1 MSSHNYFRGLNYTL
15 GNEDTSV
22 EIALIKSLRPK
33 KIFSICGSGGRSLP
47 LMHED
52 CEELALSDLSLEQL
66 QLAELRFATYKEL
79 SHDDFLLFWGYYPFS
94 DNNHNKKRREIFTS
108 LKLSD
113 AAYAF
118 FSQVF
123 HETGYD
129 SLLYLGKWE
138 RTFALFAKINQV
150 LLAPEHDKI
159 MRFDNLEDQIYYYRH
174 QFPMT
179 RWKGLIHLL
188 GNKAMF
194 NALLYKGDFIKKNSP
209 LSHFDYYFQ
218 AFDRLFTKDL
228 AQKSFFLH
236 LCFYGK
242 VRSFSGVPVEAQI
255 DSFNRVK
262 RTLGKVT
269 YLQQD
274 FINALSKG
282 DRKFD
287 FVSLSDVPS
296 YFSGDPERQFMQYIR
311 AGLNPGA
318 VVVCRYYLRTAEC
331 ILDGYDD
338 ITDDYREVIELEKVQ
353 MYNIKIY
360 RFRG

>member
-1 MSSHNYFRGLNYTL
+1 MSSHKYFRGLNYTL

-33 KIFSICGSGGRSLP
+33 RVFSICGSGGRSLP
-47 LMHED
+47 LLHDE
-52 CEELALSDLSLEQL
+52 CEEIVLSDLSLEQL

-79 SHDDFLLFWGYYPFS
+79 SFEDFLLFWGYFPYS
-94 DNNHNKKRREIFTS
+94 ANNHTKKRRDLFVS

-123 HETGYD
+123 HETGYE

-150 LLAPEHDKI
+150 LLAPNHDRI
-159 MRFDNLEDQIYYYRH
+159 LRFDNLEDQVYYYKH
-174 QFPMT
+174 QFPMM
-179 RWKGLIHLL
+179 RWKGLIHML

-209 LSHFDYYFQ
+209 LTHFDYYQQ
-218 AFDRLFTKDL
+218 AFERLFTKDL
-228 AQKSFFLH
+228 AGKSFFLH

-242 VRSFSGVPVEAQI
+242 ITSFAGVPVEAQE
-255 DSFNRVK
+255 DSFYRIKKAIGNV
-262 RTLGKVT
+262 V

-296 YFSGDPERQFMQYIR
+296 YFSGESERQFMQFIR
-311 AGLNPGA
+311 PGLNPGA
-318 VVVCRYYLRTAEC
+318 VVVVRYYLRTAEC
-331 ILDGYDD
+331 LLEGFED
-338 ITDDYREVIELEKVQ
+338 ISEDYKEVIELEKVQ

-360 RFRG
+360 RYRG

>member
-1 MSSHNYFRGLNYTL
+1 MSSHKYFRGLNYTL

-22 EIALIKSLRPK
+22 EIALIKSLKPK
-33 KIFSICGSGGRSLP
+33 RVFSICGSGGRSLP

-52 CEELALSDLSLEQL
+52 CEEVALSDLSLEQL
-66 QLAELRFATYKEL
+66 QLAELRLATYKEL
-79 SHDDFLLFWGYYPFS
+79 SLEDFLLFWGYFPYE
-94 DNNHNKKRREIFTS
+94 DNNHNKKRRELFSS

-138 RTFALFAKINQV
+138 RTFALFAKLNQV
-150 LLAPEHDKI
+150 WLAPNHDKI
-159 MRFDNLEDQIYYYRH
+159 LRFDNLEDQVYFYQH
-174 QFPMT
+174 QFPMM

-188 GNKAMF
+188 GNKTMF
-194 NALLYKGDFIKKNSP
+194 NALLYKGDFIQKNSP
-209 LSHFDYYFQ
+209 LSHFDYYFG

-242 VRSFSGVPVEAQI
+242 IRSFQGVPVEAQP
-255 DSFNRVK
+255 DSFYRVK
-262 RTLGKVT
+262 NSPTQVT
-269 YLQQD
+269 YHQQD
-274 FINALSKG
+274 FINILSKG
-282 DRKFD
+282 DKKFD
-287 FVSLSDVPS
+287 FLSLSDVPS
-296 YFSGDPERQFMQYIR
+296 YFSGESERQFMQYIR
-311 AGLNPGA
+311 PGLNPGA
-318 VVVCRYYLRTAEC
+318 VVVVRYYLRTAQCLLE
-331 ILDGYDD
+331 GYDD
-338 ITDDYREVIELEKVQ
+338 ISDDYKEVIEMEKVQ

-360 RFRG
+360 RYRG